1 MNLAI
6 IGNGEMAHEIYN
18 LVVSCDEKNKYERV
32 FFVDLEEDADNNVVS
47 EEEFLKSDRQS
58 SKILIG
64 MGEPFMRKKMYDKY
78 IGYGFE
84 MATFIHPFA
93 VVIGNTVIEDG
104 TVILPF
110 TYVSQNVR
118 VGKNVILHS
127 GCKIEND
134 CVVGDNCF
142 VSCNAFVGAKT
153 EIGDGCFVGPNSTLR
168 DSITIGENSII
179 GMGAVVVKTVNKQSV
194 CLGNPAVKVRDNS
207 TNKIF

>member
-18 LVVSCDEKNKYERV
+18 LVVACDEKNKYEKI
-32 FFVDLEEDADNNVVS
+32 FFVDLHEDVENNIVS
-47 EEEFLKSDRQS
+47 EEEFFKSDRKA

-78 IGYGFE
+78 TECGFE
-84 MATFIHPFA
+84 LATFIHPMA

-110 TYVSQNVR
+110 TYVSQNVI

-134 CVVGDNCF
+134 CRVGDHCF

-153 EIGDGCFVGPNSTLR
+153 TIENDCFVGPNSTLR

-179 GMGAVVVKTVNKQSV
+179 GMGAVVAKPVNKKSV
-194 CLGNPAVKVRDNS
+194 CVGNPAVCVRENT